1 MSFHHL
7 DQFASVP
14 SPVTRVPAVGRV
26 LGAVVFALVAATLP
40 ADAWLELL
48 GLAVLGVT
56 LLAVARIPPSTALAR
71 LAWPLSAVVLASVA
85 LLVMVPGEPLVRIG
99 FVSISRVG
107 AERFAL
113 VLGRAA
119 VALVPAVLLV
129 STTTFPELLH
139 ALRQL
144 RLPRPVATSLGLG
157 YRLLYLTLDEIERI
171 QRAARSRNVGHGAAR
186 RRRLLIAVTAAT
198 LGRAFGRGERT
209 HRAMLARGFSGD
221 LPLLAETPW
230 TTSAVWRLSV
240 LSAVVIGIAVMARIT
255 R

>member
-14 SPVTRVPAVGRV
+14 SPITRVPAVGRL

-40 ADAWLELL
+40 AGAWLELL
-48 GLAVLGVT
+48 VLATLAVI
-56 LLAVARIPPSTALAR
+56 LLAIARIPPGTALTR
-71 LAWPLSAVVLASVA
+71 LAWPLGAVVVASVA

-99 FVSISRVG
+99 FVPISRVG
-107 AERFAL
+107 ATRFA
-113 VLGRAA
+113 VVIARAA

-144 RLPRPVATSLGLG
+144 RLPRPVAIALGLG

-171 QRAARSRNVGHGAAR
+171 QRAARSRNAGHGTAR
-186 RRRLLIAVTAAT
+186 RRRLLIALAAAT
-198 LGRAFGRGERT
+198 LGRAFVRGERT

-221 LPLLAETPW
+221 LPLLTETPW
-230 TTSAVWRLSV
+230 TRSAAWRLSI
-240 LSAVVIGIAVMARIT
+240 LSALLLGIALIARIA